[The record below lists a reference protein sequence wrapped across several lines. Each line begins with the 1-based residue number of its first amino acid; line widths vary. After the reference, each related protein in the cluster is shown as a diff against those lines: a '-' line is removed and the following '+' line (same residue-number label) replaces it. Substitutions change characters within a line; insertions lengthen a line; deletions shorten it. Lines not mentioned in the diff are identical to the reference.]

1 MEEKKQRP
9 VITAACCHCGT
20 KIQFYLPEKAG
31 IIRLTCKNPAC
42 GKQFAVKINEKI
54 ITLGNSPKTTES
66 DAKQNAQGTPHEQP
80 QQNDVKQNN
89 QEASPLEEVEHE
101 KTEPV
106 HKYNE
111 SAQPHTIAHL
121 KQPRGLFRRDLIFP
135 LSLGENTIGRRDAS
149 KPSKIMIEGDSTV
162 SRRSVSITVTERDG
176 DYEYLFTLL
185 SKPKNRILVD
195 GKEYTEPPASFVIYP
210 GAEIKLGRTRLILT
224 L

>member
-31 IIRLTCKNPAC
+31 VIRLTCKNPAC

-54 ITLGNSPKTTES
+54 ITLGNSPKTAES
-66 DAKQNAQGTPHEQP
+66 DAKQNAQGTAHEQP
-80 QQNDVKQNN
+80 QQEEVKQSS
-89 QEASPLEEVEHE
+89 QGSTLSEEAEHE
-101 KTEPV
+101 KTEPI
-106 HKYNE
+106 HQYNK
-111 SAQPHTIAHL
+111 SAQPHAIAHL